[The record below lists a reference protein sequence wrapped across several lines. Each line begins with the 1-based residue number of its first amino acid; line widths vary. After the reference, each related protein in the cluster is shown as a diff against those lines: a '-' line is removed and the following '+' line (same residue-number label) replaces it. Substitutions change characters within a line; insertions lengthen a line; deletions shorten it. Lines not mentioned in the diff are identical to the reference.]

1 MITVIGEKGLTFSHQ
16 QDFPKTAT
24 CICGGEGRIAF
35 VAKELSGEEK
45 YVCDLL
51 KNEVPGGLWP
61 HDAIAV
67 AVYFC
72 KKCLKPIAIFNQG

>member
-1 MITVIGEKGLTFSHQ
+1 MITVIGEKGKTFSKQ
-16 QDFPKTAT
+16 NDFPENAT
-24 CICGGEGRIAF
+24 RICGGEGRIVL
-35 VAKELSGEEK
+35 VAYEGK
-45 YVCDLL
+45 
-51 KNEVPGGLWP
+51 GGFWP